1 MTGGTDFLTRS
12 EMQKFKDEQQQSMF
26 TPGGLFTTA
35 LLPGIAEI
43 RGQVM
48 LGEMAENRFT
58 RFFGMGARADMIT
71 NAAGLKPTDLKAIVD
86 NDIEQ
91 IRNNNQKRKHR
102 TRRKGTRAGFRNR
115 PMALPTARAKLAK
128 ADPLLRQARAL
139 KGFARGVGMAELIK
153 IGADLGGMAIDSV
166 MGYRSAPKSIKLSTG
181 PGFFNDTRAAQTQRQ
196 RAIQAIHNSQLT
208 TRAALGNEAAFLHI

>member
-26 TPGGLFTTA
+26 TTGGVFTTMI
-35 LLPGIAEI
+35 LPMVAEF
-43 RGQVM
+43 RAEAM
-48 LGEMAENRFT
+48 LGEIGQGFRSKYLGF
-58 RFFGMGARADMIT
+58 
-71 NAAGLKPTDLKAIVD
+71 NAKNIYDSTGLKPTDMESILKKNVR
-86 NDIEQ
+86 DIHTVPKSQ
-91 IRNNNQKRKHR
+91 GGLVGAD
-102 TRRKGTRAGFRNR
+102 GTRYTYRMSPAE
-115 PMALPTARAKLAK
+115 ARAKIAK
-128 ADPLLRQARAL
+128 ANPLLRQARAL

-153 IGADLGGMAIDSV
+153 VGADLGGMAIDSV
-166 MGYRSAPKSIKLSTG
+166 MAYRSAPKNIKLSTG